1 MAINK
6 GIIQVRRGLKEDL
19 QSDKLLPGE
28 LAIATD
34 APCMWFCWSPGNVEQ
49 LPTSDNVIDV
59 IIETVNQYLAN
70 NDITVISDGFM
81 RVYDGWIQ
89 YSADNKTWKNVIA
102 VSELIGE
109 NGGYYTP
116 AVTDNGDLT
125 WTPSSAGMEPLPSVN
140 IRGPEA
146 ELTKESVEN
155 ALGYAP
161 LKSADVVDN
170 LLGNSG
176 DLPLSAKQ
184 GNVLDEKISELN
196 TSMEWKK
203 AGSSYNTNSISV
215 PSTAKEVKVMV
226 IVKLTN
232 TTVPLVFDFSYINEF
247 PLNSQQFRTVGYYY
261 GSNDWAS
268 IGIGT
273 SVNGVLLQNSWT
285 KLKYSGTEYTL
296 SSVASY
302 SIHVYY
308 R

>member
-176 DLPLSAKQ
+176 KLPLSDKQ
-184 GNVLDEKISELN
+184 GKVLDEKISELN
-196 TSMEWKK
+196 TKISSMYLER
-203 AGSSYNTNSISV
+203 
-215 PSTAKEVKVMV
+215 
-226 IVKLTN
+226 
-232 TTVPLVFDFSYINEF
+232 TTVNLTGESHAIEAPSIDGRVFMCWISASTREWVGSVYIEN
-247 PLNSQQFRTVGYYY
+247 PSQTSTNVWKSVGAGGIVDCYALYRNS
-261 GSNDWAS
+261 
-268 IGIGT
+268 
-273 SVNGVLLQNSWT
+273 
-285 KLKYSGTEYTL
+285 
-296 SSVASY
+296 
-302 SIHVYY
+302 
-308 R
+308 

>member
-125 WTPSSAGMEPLPSVN
+125 WTPSSAGMESLPSVN

-146 ELTKESVEN
+146 ALTKESVEN

-170 LLGNSG
+170 LVSTATN
-176 DLPLSAKQ
+176 LPLSAKQ

-196 TSMEWKK
+196 KNNTWKIHK
-203 AGSSYNTNSISV
+203 TYLEGKHSVTLPTVFSELHIIVYSVNSREITYSFSFIAQELTTNGRSYSNGYGWHIATNSNVCQIQISQTNV
-215 PSTAKEVKVMV
+215 YVKALYNGGENILDDAIMD
-226 IVKLTN
+226 I
-232 TTVPLVFDFSYINEF
+232 
-247 PLNSQQFRTVGYYY
+247 YY
-261 GSNDWAS
+261 
-268 IGIGT
+268 
-273 SVNGVLLQNSWT
+273 
-285 KLKYSGTEYTL
+285 K
-296 SSVASY
+296 
-302 SIHVYY
+302 
-308 R
+308 